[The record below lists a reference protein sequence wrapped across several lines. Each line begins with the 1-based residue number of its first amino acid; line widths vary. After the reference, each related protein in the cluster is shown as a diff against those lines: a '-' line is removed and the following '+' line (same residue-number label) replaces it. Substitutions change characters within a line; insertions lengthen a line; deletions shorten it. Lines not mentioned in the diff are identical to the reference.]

1 MNALIKQIAV
11 AVALV
16 APVAGFAQSNQP
28 LTREQVRAD
37 LVKVEKAG
45 YNPRDWMHY
54 PDNIQAAEQRVSAQE
69 GIAQADT
76 SGYGPAKEGTSQS
89 GSRTNEGAASSYSP
103 PVYQHNF

>member
-11 AVALV
+11 AVALI
-16 APVAGFAQSNQP
+16 APVASFAQSNQP
-28 LTREQVRAD
+28 LTRAQVRAD

-76 SGYGPAKEGTSQS
+76 SGYGPAKEGTSQA
-89 GSRTNEGAASSYSP
+89 GSRTNEGAVSTYSP
-103 PVYQHNF
+103 PVYQHN